1 MLSIFQENQGA
12 IAGQLPLVAFM
23 FLTTS
28 LLSSFVISYF
38 RSGLRELP
46 GPVLARFTLL
56 WKVWVHIKGDGHVV
70 YQNIH
75 KRYGPIV
82 RTGPNSV
89 SIGDAAMIPK
99 IYLSRHSYLKSSDLA
114 PFTFMIDGKSV
125 ESMFTTRDPVLHK
138 ALKSAVASKYS
149 LSSMLQLEPLFDKC
163 MPLFV
168 AEMDKRAGL
177 AIDFGSWCS
186 CLDQGLAL
194 FGLRYSFDL
203 TGLLSFQELF
213 GFMEQAKDINGV
225 IESSW
230 SFMSYG
236 TLVGQYPY
244 LHKYLLG
251 NPRLVQFLDSIS
263 NANPMRLIT
272 ETARVA
278 IDKYDEKSTDLRGD
292 FLEYLRQKQLKN
304 PQIMTD
310 RDLINNILIFFVG
323 AVNTNSASLRAC
335 FYYLVKTPY
344 TYAKL
349 VKELQDADTKDLL
362 SEPLSF
368 TQGQKLLYLQACIK
382 EALRMYPI
390 VGTPFDRVVPKGG
403 AILSGHFVP
412 EGTVVGISGWATQR
426 DKGAFGEDAESFRP
440 ERWLDA
446 DEKQIRVMDRS
457 MLAFGQGTR
466 GCVGKHVAIMALT
479 KTVGQI
485 VRVFDM
491 EWAGPREEWELTCL
505 SETLASPLDTVKVD
519 NTGFDNAAPSVEKP
533 PGMPEGPK
541 AGDTTETEA
550 SPAAEETL
558 LGNTAA
564 GS

>member
-1 MLSIFQENQGA
+1 MMFTIQENHSA
-12 IAGQLPLVAFM
+12 TAGQLALVASV
-23 FLTTS
+23 FLITS
-28 LLSSFVISYF
+28 FLSSFVVSYF
-38 RSGLRELP
+38 RPGLRELP

-89 SIGDAAMIPK
+89 SIGDASMIPE
-99 IYLSRHSYLKSSDLA
+99 IYLSGHSYLKSSDLA

-138 ALKSAVASKYS
+138 ALKSAVAYKYS

-186 CLDQGLAL
+186 W
-194 FGLRYSFDL
+194 YSFDL

-236 TLVGQYPY
+236 TFVGQYPY

-251 NPRLVQFLDSIS
+251 NPYVVQFLDSIS

-272 ETARVA
+272 EAARVA

-304 PQIMTD
+304 PQTMTD
-310 RDLINNILIFFVG
+310 RELINNILIFFVG

-349 VKELQDADTKDLL
+349 VKELQDADAKGLL
-362 SEPLSF
+362 SETLSF
-368 TQGQKLLYLQACIK
+368 TEGQKLPYLQACIK

-403 AILSGHFVP
+403 AILSGYFIP

-426 DKGAFGEDAESFRP
+426 DKQVFGDDAESYRP

-446 DEKQIRVMDRS
+446 DEKQVRVMDR
-457 MLAFGQGTR
+457 
-466 GCVGKHVAIMALT
+466 I
-479 KTVGQI
+479 
-485 VRVFDM
+485 
-491 EWAGPREEWELTCL
+491 WAGHKGVCW
-505 SETLASPLDTVKVD
+505 
-519 NTGFDNAAPSVEKP
+519 
-533 PGMPEGPK
+533 
-541 AGDTTETEA
+541 
-550 SPAAEETL
+550 
-558 LGNTAA
+558 
-564 GS
+564 

>member
-1 MLSIFQENQGA
+1 
-12 IAGQLPLVAFM
+12 
-23 FLTTS
+23 
-28 LLSSFVISYF
+28 
-38 RSGLRELP
+38 
-46 GPVLARFTLL
+46 
-56 WKVWVHIKGDGHVV
+56 
-70 YQNIH
+70 
-75 KRYGPIV
+75 
-82 RTGPNSV
+82 
-89 SIGDAAMIPK
+89 
-99 IYLSRHSYLKSSDLA
+99 
-114 PFTFMIDGKSV
+114 MIDGKSV

-168 AEMDKRAGL
+168 AEMDKRAGT

-186 CLDQGLAL
+186 W
-194 FGLRYSFDL
+194 YSFDL

-236 TLVGQYPY
+236 ALVGQYPY

-251 NPRLVQFLDSIS
+251 NPCLVRFLDRIS

-272 ETARVA
+272 ETAHAA
-278 IDKYDEKSTDLRGD
+278 IKKYDEKSTDLRGD

-304 PQIMTD
+304 PETMTD
-310 RDLINNILIFFVG
+310 RELINNILIFFVG

-335 FYYLVKTPY
+335 FYYLVKTPD

-349 VKELQDADTKDLL
+349 VKEIQDADAKGLL
-362 SEPLSF
+362 SENLSF
-368 TQGQKLLYLQACIK
+368 TEGQKLPYLQACIK

-390 VGTPFDRVVPKGG
+390 VGTPLDRVVPKGG
-403 AILSGHFVP
+403 DILSGHFLP

-426 DKGAFGEDAESFRP
+426 DKGIFGDDAESFRP

-446 DEKQIRVMDRS
+446 DKKQVKAMDQS

-466 GCVGKHVAIMALT
+466 GCVGKYVAMMALT

-491 EWAGPREEWELTCL
+491 EWAAPSDNAHLRTEHDAQLAWSAEDWVYGRYEKQAKFYFIQV
-505 SETLASPLDTVKVD
+505 LASGLKHMYV
-519 NTGFDNAAPSVEKP
+519 AS
-533 PGMPEGPK
+533 
-541 AGDTTETEA
+541 GDQEEVA
-550 SPAAEETL
+550 RFAYEAAEKYVTVSTKSDL
-558 LGNTAA
+558 LGAEDAA
-564 GS
+564 QLGALSLDEQGMVDFLVMLRASKFVSVGR

>member
-1 MLSIFQENQGA
+1 MMFTIQENHSA
-12 IAGQLPLVAFM
+12 TAGQLALVAFV
-23 FLTTS
+23 FLITS
-28 LLSSFVISYF
+28 FLSSFVVSYF
-38 RSGLRELP
+38 RPGLRELP

-89 SIGDAAMIPK
+89 SIGDAAMIPE
-99 IYLSRHSYLKSSDLA
+99 IYLSGHLYL
-114 PFTFMIDGKSV
+114 
-125 ESMFTTRDPVLHK
+125 K
-138 ALKSAVASKYS
+138 ALKSAVAFKYS

-168 AEMDKRAGL
+168 AEMDKCAGL

-186 CLDQGLAL
+186 W
-194 FGLRYSFDL
+194 YSFDL
-203 TGLLSFQELF
+203 TGLLAFQELF

-230 SFMSYG
+230 QSTPSPVLRQHLKCEPDAVDYR
-236 TLVGQYPY
+236 T
-244 LHKYLLG
+244 
-251 NPRLVQFLDSIS
+251 
-263 NANPMRLIT
+263 
-272 ETARVA
+272 

-304 PQIMTD
+304 PQTMTD
-310 RDLINNILIFFVG
+310 RELINNILIFFVG

-349 VKELQDADTKDLL
+349 VIELQDADAKGLL
-362 SEPLSF
+362 SETLSF
-368 TQGQKLLYLQACIK
+368 TEGQKLPYLQACIK

-403 AILSGHFVP
+403 AILSGHFIP

-426 DKGAFGEDAESFRP
+426 DKQVFGDDAESYRP

-446 DEKQIRVMDRS
+446 DEKQVRVMDRS
-457 MLAFGQGTR
+457 TLAFGQGTR
-466 GCVGKHVAIMALT
+466 GCVGKHVAMMALT

-491 EWAGPREEWELTCL
+491 EWAASREEWEVTCRQH
-505 SETLASPLDTVKVD
+505 VRQ
-519 NTGFDNAAPSVEKP
+519 TGVIMRLKRR
-533 PGMPEGPK
+533 GV
-541 AGDTTETEA
+541 
-550 SPAAEETL
+550 L
-558 LGNTAA
+558 R
-564 GS
+564 

>member
-1 MLSIFQENQGA
+1 
-12 IAGQLPLVAFM
+12 
-23 FLTTS
+23 
-28 LLSSFVISYF
+28 
-38 RSGLRELP
+38 
-46 GPVLARFTLL
+46 
-56 WKVWVHIKGDGHVV
+56 
-70 YQNIH
+70 
-75 KRYGPIV
+75 
-82 RTGPNSV
+82 
-89 SIGDAAMIPK
+89 
-99 IYLSRHSYLKSSDLA
+99 
-114 PFTFMIDGKSV
+114 
-125 ESMFTTRDPVLHK
+125 
-138 ALKSAVASKYS
+138 
-149 LSSMLQLEPLFDKC
+149 
-163 MPLFV
+163 MPLFE
-168 AEMDKRAGL
+168 AEMDKLAGL

-186 CLDQGLAL
+186 W
-194 FGLRYSFDL
+194 YSFDL

-251 NPRLVQFLDSIS
+251 NPCLVQFLDSIS

-278 IDKYDEKSTDLRGD
+278 IDKYDGKSTDLRGD

-344 TYAKL
+344 TYTKL
-349 VKELQDADTKDLL
+349 VKELQDADAKGLL
-362 SEPLSF
+362 SETLSF
-368 TQGQKLLYLQACIK
+368 TQGQKLPYLQACIK
-382 EALRMYPI
+382 ESLRMYPI

-426 DKGAFGEDAESFRP
+426 NKGVFGEDAESFRP

-446 DEKQIRVMDRS
+446 DEKQVRVMDR
-457 MLAFGQGTR
+457 
-466 GCVGKHVAIMALT
+466 I
-479 KTVGQI
+479 
-485 VRVFDM
+485 
-491 EWAGPREEWELTCL
+491 WAGHKGVCGETCCDDGAYE
-505 SETLASPLDTVKVD
+505 S
-519 NTGFDNAAPSVEKP
+519 G
-533 PGMPEGPK
+533 GPDR
-541 AGDTTETEA
+541 ARV
-550 SPAAEETL
+550 
-558 LGNTAA
+558 
-564 GS
+564 